1 MQVCF
6 PGALIFGVLGLIH
19 DRRKAP
25 ALIGTIVGLPG
36 TLVMVLVMLLGL
48 LGW

>member
-19 DRRKAP
+19 DRRKLP

-36 TLVMVLVMLLGL
+36 TLIVVLGGLLQLLGL
-48 LGW
+48 